1 MDAWAIT
8 SPWVFF
14 GAGGALVAYLL
25 YTMVRR
31 RKGERV
37 GVADREPEL

>member
-1 MDAWAIT
+1 MNLWSIQN
-8 SPWVFF
+8 PWVFF
-14 GAGGALVAYLL
+14 GVGGALVAYLL

-37 GVADREPEL
+37 GVRNREPEL

>member
-1 MDAWAIT
+1 MNGWAIT

-14 GAGGALVAYLL
+14 GAGARSVAYLL

-37 GVADREPEL
+37 GVRNREPEL

>member
-1 MDAWAIT
+1 MNQWSIT

-14 GAGGALVAYLL
+14 GVGGALVAYLL

-37 GVADREPEL
+37 GKRDREPDL